1 MQKYI
6 TAIITHI
13 LFIHVI
19 LFSLPNSVSS
29 SIENGDVNIVLITID
44 TLRAD
49 HLSCYGY
56 ERETSPHID
65 KIAEKGFIF
74 NNAIA
79 PSSWTSP
86 SMVSLFTSVYP
97 MNHGV
102 VNGFVQDKKIVNQE
116 VFSEQLVTLTEVLQS
131 RGYTTFGVASNLHL
145 CEEFGFARG
154 FDYFK
159 CLSFHPAPSINKT
172 LDSWEQKIK
181 QADKFFLWLHYFDP
195 HHYFRPRAPWIT
207 KYTSI
212 ELTQKLKL
220 YRKPM
225 KELWSLI
232 PLFQEDPQ
240 TLSNLIALYDSEIN
254 FVDSHIEEVIKKYD
268 FDKDVL
274 LVITSD
280 HGEAFLDHGM
290 IDHGQCL
297 YGETV
302 NVPLIV
308 KLPHQQ
314 KGETVDQPVSLLDVM
329 PTILTMLDIP
339 SPEQILGEPLL
350 TQDGQVSVLPDRFL
364 YSELEKGNRN
374 LKAIFSKEWKYIHNC
389 KETVEKLYDWV
400 KYILQDEGR
409 SKFSYKGHAE
419 GLYNRKQDPQEQ
431 VNLINEKG
439 SLRSKL
445 KEQLFKWMNA
455 AERYPPSQI
464 EVTPTQEI
472 QEKLKALGY
481 ISEEDSSQ

>member
-6 TAIITHI
+6 SPIITHI
-13 LFIHVI
+13 LFIHLIFV
-19 LFSLPNSVSS
+19 LLPNSAFS

-97 MNHGV
+97 INHGV
-102 VNGFVQDKKIVNQE
+102 VHGFVQDKKIVNQE
-116 VFSEQLVTLTEVLQS
+116 VFSDQLVTLTEMLQS

-154 FDYFK
+154 FEYFK
-159 CLSFHPAPSINKT
+159 CLSFHSAPFVNKT
-172 LDSWEQKIK
+172 LDSWEEKIK
-181 QADKFFLWLHYFDP
+181 QSDKFFLWLHYFDP
-195 HHYFRPRAPWIT
+195 HHYFRPRVPWIAE
-207 KYTSI
+207 YTSM

-225 KELWSLI
+225 NELWSLI
-232 PLFQEDPQ
+232 PQFQEDPQ

-329 PTILTMLDIP
+329 PTILTVLDIP
-339 SPEQILGEPLL
+339 YPEQVRGEPLL
-350 TQDGQVSVLPDRFL
+350 TQNGQVSVLPDRFL

-374 LKAIFSKEWKYIHNC
+374 MRAIFSKEWKYVHNC
-389 KETVEKLYDWV
+389 KGVIEKLYDWV
-400 KYILQDEGR
+400 KYVLKDDGR
-409 SKFSYKGHAE
+409 SKFSYAGHAE

-431 VNLINEKG
+431 VNLINEERF
-439 SLRSKL
+439 LRSKL

-455 AERYPPSQI
+455 GERYPPSQI

-481 ISEEDSSQ
+481 ISEKDSL

>member
-1 MQKYI
+1 M
-6 TAIITHI
+6 
-13 LFIHVI
+13 
-19 LFSLPNSVSS
+19 
-29 SIENGDVNIVLITID
+29 GDVNIVLITID

-56 ERETSPHID
+56 ERETSPNID
-65 KIAEKGFIF
+65 KIAEKGFVF
-74 NNAIA
+74 DNVIA

-97 MNHGV
+97 INHGV
-102 VNGFVQDKKIVNQE
+102 VHGFVKDKKIVNQE
-116 VFSEQLVTLTEVLQS
+116 VFSDQLVTLAEMLQS
-131 RGYTTFGVASNLHL
+131 QGYTTFGIASNLHL

-154 FDYFK
+154 FDYYE
-159 CLSFHPAPSINKT
+159 CLSFHPAPSVNRA
-172 LDSWEQKIK
+172 LDLWEQEIK

-207 KYTSI
+207 HYTSL

-220 YRKPM
+220 YQKPM

-240 TLSNLIALYDSEIN
+240 VLSNLIALYDSEIN
-254 FVDSHIEEVIKKYD
+254 FVDSHIEEVIGKYG
-268 FDKDVL
+268 FDKNTL

-302 NVPLIV
+302 NVPLII

-314 KGETVDQPVSLLDVM
+314 KGEVVGQPVSLLDIM
-329 PTILTMLDIP
+329 PTILTMLDITY
-339 SPEQILGEPLL
+339 PEQVRGEALL
-350 TQDGQVSVLPDRFL
+350 TKDGLVRTIPDRFL
-364 YSELEKGNRN
+364 YSELEKGNRK
-374 LKAIFSKEWKYIHNC
+374 LKAIFSKEWKYIHNY
-389 KETVEKLYDWV
+389 KGLIEKLYDWV
-400 KYILQDEGR
+400 NYLLQEEGR
-409 SKFSYKGHAE
+409 SKFSYKGNAE
-419 GLYNRKQDPQEQ
+419 GLYNLAQDPKEQ
-431 VNLINEKG
+431 VNLIYKED
-439 SLRSKL
+439 SLQGKL
-445 KEQLFKWMNA
+445 KKQLVQWMSA
-455 AERYPPSQI
+455 AYKYPASQI
-464 EVTPTQEI
+464 EVTPTEEL

-481 ISEEDSSQ
+481 ISEKDTSQ